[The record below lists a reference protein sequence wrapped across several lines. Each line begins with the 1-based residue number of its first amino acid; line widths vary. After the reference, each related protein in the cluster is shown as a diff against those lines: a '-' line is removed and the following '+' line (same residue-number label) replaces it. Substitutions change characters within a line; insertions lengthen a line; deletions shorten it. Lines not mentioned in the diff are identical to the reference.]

1 MRQFLSI
8 VVPLLLPTV
17 LYLLYMTMVRQ
28 RRSTT
33 AGAGSGWQEVP
44 WTWLGIAGAL
54 LLVVTLGAAA
64 LFGGADPGSEYRP
77 ARLID
82 GKIEPGGFVE

>member
-1 MRQFLSI
+1 MRQFFSI

-17 LYLLYMTMVRQ
+17 LYFLYMTTMR

-33 AGAGSGWQEVP
+33 AGGKGVWEEVP
-44 WTWLGIAGAL
+44 WTWLGLAGAFL
-54 LLVVTLGAAA
+54 MAVTIGAFA
-64 LFGGADPGSEYRP
+64 LFDGAEPGSEYRP
-77 ARLID
+77 PRLID